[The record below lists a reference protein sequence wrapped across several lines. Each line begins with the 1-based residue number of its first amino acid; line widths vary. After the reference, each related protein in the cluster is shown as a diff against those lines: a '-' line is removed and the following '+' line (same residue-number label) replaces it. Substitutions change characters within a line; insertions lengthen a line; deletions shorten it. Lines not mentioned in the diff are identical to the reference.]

1 MSHQTLP
8 PVFILGIR
16 PRSGTNF
23 LWDLLRLHP
32 HLSAPRAPVNEDFL
46 VKHSDHL
53 ARYAADVRKHWKKWD
68 RSDDIPNEILAA
80 LGRGLLDFMQ
90 EDPDKR
96 LITKTPTVVNLK
108 HFHALFPQA
117 QLILLVRDGRAVV
130 DSGMRSFG
138 WDLDT
143 AAHRWKAAAD
153 DIRRF
158 EKSEVR
164 PYHLVRYEELLHDL
178 EGTIKQILGFLDL
191 DITAYD
197 FEAATTLPVRGSS
210 TFHRR
215 SGHKVSWRPV
225 AKTDNFDPAARWK
238 QWDEGMLRRFD
249 YIAGDRLQYFG
260 YEPTSYPL
268 PARSLLEQKALDA
281 RWYLMRGVRGTRKRT
296 NKRMGKNKK
305 DSPKAAIS
313 A

>member
-1 MSHQTLP
+1 MSHDIQP

-32 HLSAPRAPVNEDFL
+32 QLAAPRAPVNEDFL
-46 VKHSDHL
+46 IKHSDHL
-53 ARYAADVRKHWKKWD
+53 SRYTADVRRHWKKWD
-68 RSDDIPNEILAA
+68 RSDDIPNEFQAA
-80 LGRGLLDFMQ
+80 LGRGLMDFM
-90 EDPDKR
+90 EDVPGKR
-96 LITKTPTVVNLK
+96 LITKTPTVVNLE
-108 HFHALFPQA
+108 HFHALFPKA

-143 AAHRWKAAAD
+143 AAHRWKTAAD
-153 DIRRF
+153 EIKRF

-191 DITAYD
+191 DIAAYD
-197 FEAATTLPVRGSS
+197 YDAASALPVRGSS

-215 SGHKVSWRPV
+215 TGHKVSWSPV
-225 AKTDNFDPAARWK
+225 AKTDNFDPAARWR
-238 QWDEGMLRRFD
+238 QWDESMLKRFD
-249 YIAGDRLQYFG
+249 YIAAERLRYFG
-260 YEPTSYPL
+260 YEPTSEP
-268 PARSLLEQKALDA
+268 PAGAALIRQKTLDL
-281 RWYLMRGVRGTRKRT
+281 RWHLMRGIRGTRKRT
-296 NKRMGKNKK
+296 NKRMGRGKK
-305 DSPKAAIS
+305 ES
-313 A
+313 AKTPIPA

>member
-1 MSHQTLP
+1 
-8 PVFILGIR
+8 VFILGIR

-32 HLSAPRAPVNEDFL
+32 QLSAPRAPVNEDFL
-46 VKHSDHL
+46 VKHSDQL
-53 ARYAADVRKHWKKWD
+53 ARFAADVRRHWKKWD
-68 RSDDIPNEILAA
+68 RSDDIPNEILSS

-90 EDPDKR
+90 EKPGAR

-108 HFHALFPQA
+108 NFHALFPQS

-143 AAHRWKAAAD
+143 GAHRWKAAAD
-153 DIRRF
+153 EIRRF
-158 EKSEVR
+158 EESQVH

-178 EGTIKQILGFLDL
+178 EGTIKETLGFLDL
-191 DITAYD
+191 DIPAYD
-197 FEAATTLPVRGSS
+197 FEAATALPVRGSS

-225 AKTDNFDPAARWK
+225 AKTANFDPAARWK

-249 YIAGDRLQYFG
+249 YIAGDRLEYFG

-268 PARSLLEQKALDA
+268 PPRTLLWQKALDA
-281 RWYLMRGVRGTRKRT
+281 RWYLMRGVRATRKRT
-296 NKRMGKNKK
+296 NKRFGGNKK
-305 DSPKAAIS
+305 GSDKAAIS

>member
-1 MSHQTLP
+1 MQSGEKKQFQRGKVCEGYVGSVSSVSLQPGP

-23 LWDLLRLHP
+23 LWDLLRVHP
-32 HLSAPRAPVNEDFL
+32 DLSAPRAPVNEDFL

-53 ARYAADVRKHWKKWD
+53 ARYAADVRRHWKKWD
-68 RSDDIPNEILAA
+68 RSEDIPNEILAS
-80 LGRGLLDFMQ
+80 LGRGLLEFMQ
-90 EDPDKR
+90 EDPNER

-143 AAHRWKAAAD
+143 AAHRWKVAAD
-153 DIRRF
+153 EIKRF
-158 EKSEVR
+158 EKSNVR

-178 EGTIKQILGFLDL
+178 EGTIKQILEFLDL

-197 FEAATTLPVRGSS
+197 FEGATSLPVRGS
-210 TFHRR
+210 
-215 SGHKVSWRPV
+215 
-225 AKTDNFDPAARWK
+225 
-238 QWDEGMLRRFD
+238 
-249 YIAGDRLQYFG
+249 
-260 YEPTSYPL
+260 
-268 PARSLLEQKALDA
+268 
-281 RWYLMRGVRGTRKRT
+281 
-296 NKRMGKNKK
+296 
-305 DSPKAAIS
+305 
-313 A
+313 